1 MRVVMHPYLDT
12 IEFLKAMLKPSWLRA
27 GIYKRGSYIA
37 VYLSDLTYAFI
48 PGRITIEIDPVI
60 TLNVLKEIII
70 IPTAEA
76 RELYLTS
83 LGVCDVY
90 THK

>member
-1 MRVVMHPYLDT
+1 MRVVMRPYLDT
-12 IEFLKAMLKPSWLRA
+12 IEFLKTMLKPAWLQA
-27 GIYKRGSYIA
+27 DNYKYGCYIV

-60 TLNVLKEIII
+60 TLDVLKEIII
-70 IPTAEA
+70 IPTSEA

-90 THK
+90 TH